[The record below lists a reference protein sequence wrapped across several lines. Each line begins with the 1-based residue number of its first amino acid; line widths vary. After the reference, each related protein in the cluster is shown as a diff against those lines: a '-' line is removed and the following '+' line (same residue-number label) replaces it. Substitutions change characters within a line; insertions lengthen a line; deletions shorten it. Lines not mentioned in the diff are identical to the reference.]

1 MVDKAFKE
9 VDKAFK
15 EVNKAI
21 KNSSRIWEGLA
32 VRKGRD
38 REEKMKKEKGEKS
51 FELLSSHGFCCEELI
66 RETERENRGFL
77 ESVFN

>member
-1 MVDKAFKE
+1 MTFE
-9 VDKAFK
+9 MVDKAFK

-51 FELLSSHGFCCEELI
+51 FELPSSHGFWCKEFISSEE
-66 RETERENRGFL
+66 RAFC
-77 ESVFN
+77 